1 MPINRYQSVA
11 LRKAASMRMEDK
23 DYAGAAELYRKLAS
37 TAVQRNVAVE
47 GLDGYLKA
55 VTLTSDMEALG
66 RAADEVLASPY
77 AADDLAAAA
86 HFAKARSLDAA
97 GQSSDALGHYR
108 KATEART
115 REAAEAHYRIASILF
130 GQGDLAGA
138 EKEVY
143 ALSDKKLPFQYW
155 TGKAFLLLG
164 DIYVKKN
171 DAFQARAT
179 YQSIVDGYADRTD
192 GIVEEARQ
200 KIDAL
205 K

>member
-1 MPINRYQSVA
+1 MNSV
-11 LRKAASMRMEDK
+11 
-23 DYAGAAELYRKLAS
+23 
-37 TAVQRNVAVE
+37 
-47 GLDGYLKA
+47 
-55 VTLTSDMEALG
+55 LTS
-66 RAADEVLASPY
+66 
-77 AADDLAAAA
+77 
-86 HFAKARSLDAA
+86 A
-97 GQSSDALGHYR
+97 GQSGDALGHYR

>member
-1 MPINRYQSVA
+1 MRPGSRAMRSVITVRR
-11 LRKAASMRMEDK
+11 RKPAPARRPRLTTASR
-23 DYAGAAELYRKLAS
+23 RFC
-37 TAVQRNVAVE
+37 
-47 GLDGYLKA
+47 
-55 VTLTSDMEALG
+55 SD
-66 RAADEVLASPY
+66 
-77 AADDLAAAA
+77 
-86 HFAKARSLDAA
+86 
-97 GQSSDALGHYR
+97 
-108 KATEART
+108 
-115 REAAEAHYRIASILF
+115 
-130 GQGDLAGA
+130 QGDLAGA